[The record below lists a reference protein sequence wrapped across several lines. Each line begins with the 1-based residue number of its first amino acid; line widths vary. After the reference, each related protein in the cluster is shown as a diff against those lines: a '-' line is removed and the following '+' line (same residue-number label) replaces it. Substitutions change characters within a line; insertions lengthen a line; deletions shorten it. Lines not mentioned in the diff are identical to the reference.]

1 MPRLS
6 HDPRSTRRRG
16 RAGLAT
22 VLVVLVAAAVGGC
35 GTGDAAAPSAAEP
48 VADDCV
54 KPACQDVPL
63 PPSPHVAR
71 LTNVQWENTVRD
83 LLRLDTATGLSSTFP
98 ADPTAAADEFGRDA
112 TSLVVGSILWHEYR
126 QAAEAAASLVVE
138 DGAVLDK
145 LLPEAAKTGDT
156 ASRIRAFV
164 EDFLPRAYR
173 RPVLPAEVDAAVA
186 QGDKAVFSD
195 VTSDA
200 FALRARWII
209 AATLESP
216 NFLYRVEGGEGAV
229 QNGRARLG
237 AYELASKLSY
247 ALWGTM
253 PDATLEGYAAA
264 DRLATNDGVA
274 AVVQEMLRDPRADA
288 QLLDFHEQLFLADRY
303 AGITRQQELFPRW
316 YTQFGS
322 DAQEDVRRTIRE
334 LVIDNSGTVK
344 DLYASPTAFTNARL
358 APVYGIDP
366 ATVPELAAHPG
377 SFAKVTMNAPRLG
390 LLTHAG
396 WLAFEGHAKDPA
408 TIQRGAYF
416 ARHVLCLP
424 LGSPPPAARG
434 VDPAKNPAP
443 TNRER
448 VQATTGTCG
457 VGCHTGAGGLIN
469 PLGFGFEEFDTLGQ
483 LRAKDGDFPIDSSGT
498 IDQLPGAFADAASL
512 MSKASESA
520 RTHACYAAHWS
531 AYLNGIAKVDAT
543 PRWLLPIVKQSLAGA
558 SVRDIVTALV
568 QTDAFLTV
576 SRE

>member
-186 QGDKAVFSD
+186 QGDKAVLSE

-209 AATLESP
+209 TATLESP

-229 QNGRARLG
+229 RDGRARLG
-237 AYELASKLSY
+237 AYELAAKLSY

-274 AVVQEMLRDPRADA
+274 AVAQEMLRDPRADA

-334 LVIDNSGTVK
+334 LVIDNPGTVK

>member
-1 MPRLS
+1 M
-6 HDPRSTRRRG
+6 
-16 RAGLAT
+16 A
-22 VLVVLVAAAVGGC
+22 LVAVAAAAGGC
-35 GTGDAAAPSAAEP
+35 GTGDAAAPSAAAARAP
-48 VADDCV
+48 AVDDCV
-54 KPACQDVPL
+54 PPACQDLPL

-71 LTNVQWENTVRD
+71 LTNVQWENSVRD
-83 LLRLDTATGLSSTFP
+83 LLRLDSVTGLSSTFP
-98 ADPTAAADEFGRDA
+98 ADPTAAAEDFGRDA

-126 QAAEAAASLVVE
+126 QAAEAAASL
-138 DGAVLDK
+138 AVDHTAALDK
-145 LLPEAAKTGDT
+145 LLPAAAKTGDT

-164 EDFLPRAYR
+164 QDFLPRAYR
-173 RPVLPAEVDAAVA
+173 RPVLAAEVDAAVV
-186 QGDKAVFSD
+186 QGDKALFSD

-209 AATLESP
+209 TATLESP
-216 NFLYRVEGGEGAV
+216 NFLYRVEGGEGTV
-229 QNGRARLG
+229 QGGRARLG
-237 AYELASKLSY
+237 AYELAAKLSY

-264 DRLATNDGVA
+264 GKLATNDGVA
-274 AVVQEMLRDPRADA
+274 AVVQEMLGDPRAEA

-303 AGITRQQELFPRW
+303 AGITRQPELFPQW
-316 YTQFGS
+316 YAEFGT
-322 DAQEDVRRTIRE
+322 DAQEDARRTIRE
-334 LVIDNSGTVK
+334 LVIDNPGTVK
-344 DLYASPTAFTNARL
+344 DLYSSPTAFINARL

-377 SFAKVTMNAPRLG
+377 SFAKVTMSAPRLG

-443 TNRER
+443 TNRDR
-448 VQATTGTCG
+448 VQATTGSCG
-457 VGCHTGAGGLIN
+457 VGCHTGTGGLIN
-469 PLGFGFEEFDTLGQ
+469 PLGFGFEEFDSLGV

-498 IDQLPGAFADAASL
+498 IDQLPGTFADAASL

-531 AYLNGIAKVDAT
+531 AYLNGIAQVDAT

>member
-1 MPRLS
+1 M
-6 HDPRSTRRRG
+6 
-16 RAGLAT
+16 
-22 VLVVLVAAAVGGC
+22 VLVVLAAAAVGGC
-35 GTGDAAAPSAAEP
+35 GTGDAAAPSAAALVP
-48 VADDCV
+48 DDCV
-54 KPACQDVPL
+54 KPACRDVPL

-83 LLRLDTATGLSSTFP
+83 LLRLDSATGLSSTFP

-112 TSLVVGSILWHEYR
+112 TTLVVGSILWHEYR

-138 DGAVLDK
+138 DAAALDK

-209 AATLESP
+209 TATLESP
-216 NFLYRVEGGEGAV
+216 NFLYRVEGGEGAL

-237 AYELASKLSY
+237 AYELAAKLSY

-274 AVVQEMLRDPRADA
+274 AVAQEMLRDPRADA

-334 LVIDNSGTVK
+334 LVIDHPGTVK

-366 ATVPELAAHPG
+366 ATVPELAAHPD

-483 LRAKDGDFPIDSSGT
+483 LRAKDGDFPIDSSGA
-498 IDQLPGAFADAASL
+498 IDQLPGTFADAASL
-512 MSKASESA
+512 MSKASESS

-531 AYLNGIAKVDAT
+531 AYLNGIAQVDST

-558 SVRDIVTALV
+558 SVRDIITALV